1 MGRGT
6 AGEKPR
12 LEQPEPIQIGWILKM
27 ALTRLYRSFHN
38 HTSVQYDPPRSKAHR
53 ISFHLNDGVV
63 QDVLQ
68 LDKAP
73 EVPHAIEPVSLRDI
87 EKFDFE

>member
-6 AGEKPR
+6 AAEKPR

-38 HTSVQYDPPRSKAHR
+38 HTGVQYDPPRAKAHR

-73 EVPHAIEPVSLRDI
+73 EVPHVIEPVSLQ
-87 EKFDFE
+87 